1 MQISARLAMWMCL
14 VFGVVCAGAALTA
27 LTGAPTVADA
37 AEREASY
44 GFAAFWGFLALIATV
59 FGVLSWMM
67 AKGKFGSV
75 E

>member
-1 MQISARLAMWMCL
+1 MMFSARIGMWICA
-14 VFGVVCAGAALTA
+14 VFGLVCAGAALTA
-27 LTGAPTVADA
+27 LAGAPSIPDA

-44 GFAAFWGFLALIATV
+44 GYAAFWGFLALIAAV

-67 AKGKFGSV
+67 SKGKLGTP

>member
-1 MQISARLAMWMCL
+1 MMISARIAVWLCA

-27 LTGAPTVADA
+27 LTGAPSVADA
-37 AEREASY
+37 TEREASY
-44 GFAAFWGFLALIATV
+44 GYAAFWGFLALIAAV

-67 AKGKFGSV
+67 ARGKLGAP

>member
-1 MQISARLAMWMCL
+1 MWMCL
-14 VFGVVCAGAALTA
+14 VFGLVCAGAALTA
-27 LTGAPTVADA
+27 LSGAPTVADA

-44 GFAAFWGFLALIATV
+44 GYAAFWAFLALVATV

-67 AKGKFGSV
+67 AKGKLGTV